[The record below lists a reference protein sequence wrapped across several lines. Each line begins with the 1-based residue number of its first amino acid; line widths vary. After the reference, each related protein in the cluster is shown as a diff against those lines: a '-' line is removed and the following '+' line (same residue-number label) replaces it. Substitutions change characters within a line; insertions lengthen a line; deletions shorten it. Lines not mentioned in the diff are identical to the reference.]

1 MATLQNALLL
11 TCQSH
16 KLAKPALA
24 KPLPQPVS
32 PVLSSFDL
40 VKPLRLIWNC
50 AWHLSTLISSI
61 SQLRGL
67 TAPSSPYLLPSC
79 PGVTYVLCLPREMES
94 TLGSGSIPRPTPT
107 SPTNTMLQPSQIPNQ
122 YWLSLLQSESISVPK
137 FSLIRKWSFYSE
149 CCLKQLCLFLFLLS
163 MYEIILLRSKQLCI
177 NE

>member
-40 VKPLRLIWNC
+40 VKPFRAHLKLRC
-50 AWHLSTLISSI
+50 CPWHLSTLISTI
-61 SQLRGL
+61 SQLWGL

-137 FSLIRKWSFYSE
+137 FSLIRK
-149 CCLKQLCLFLFLLS
+149 
-163 MYEIILLRSKQLCI
+163 
-177 NE
+177 